1 MNHVAL
7 ILLAQACELCGS
19 LQHIEVHH
27 VRKLADLQLKH
38 GAALPKWKRRMAA
51 RRRETLVVC
60 RACNELIQYGNY
72 DGKTSQRT

>member
-1 MNHVAL
+1 MGF
-7 ILLAQACELCGS
+7 LAPYLTLMTEDTPQREHS
-19 LQHIEVHH
+19 LREVFNGL
-27 VRKLADLQLKH
+27 RW

-51 RRRETLVVC
+51 RRRKTLVVC